1 MNYNDD
7 ISKLNIGENSSDRQ
21 HLYYNV
27 RIDNPIDDLDN
38 SPSENCVY
46 NKQTGVILKQ
56 QSDYELAIQSW
67 SIRANLPIF
76 IATIEQ
82 GGNLNR
88 NLMPFSTCFTYTIGG
103 ITYNY
108 PTPLIW
114 VPSPGS
120 ISEYPLPRAPGNNNG
135 LQDLTTSPTYYN
147 NNSYLNFI
155 NIINTSLASGF
166 ADFQAEHP

>member
-82 GGNLNR
+82 GTNTNI
-88 NLMPFSTCFTYTIGG
+88 NLMPFSITFTYTTGG
-103 ITYNY
+103 ISYNY
-108 PTPLIW
+108 QKSLIGFPPPDPLQNIHFH
-114 VPSPGS
+114 V
-120 ISEYPLPRAPGNNNG
+120 
-135 LQDLTTSPTYYN
+135 LQQ
-147 NNSYLNFI
+147 
-155 NIINTSLASGF
+155 IIMVYKI
-166 ADFQAEHP
+166 